1 LTLVDFQAESLYEA
15 CQQLTPINPDYA
27 NLPIEEGFNWSSC
40 LEEAYFDRLYVVVF
54 RSVQQAT
61 ADLDLLRE
69 YDDRAYA
76 DAKGA
81 GGLLFY
87 FKGLMNERRECL
99 SFCLWE
105 SREQARR
112 AADGASHRK
121 AAAITAKM
129 YEGYTLERYDL
140 IKQKGRLVF
149 RRLEEATPRG
159 SVGTADVS
167 PEESRYSRAGSPV

>member
-1 LTLVDFQAESLYEA
+1 LTLDYRPASLYEA
-15 CQQLTPINPDYA
+15 CQRLTPINPDYA

-40 LEEAYFDRLYVVVF
+40 LDGACFDRLYVVVF
-54 RSVQQAT
+54 RSVRRAS

-76 DAKGA
+76 DAEGA
-81 GGLLFY
+81 GGLLCY
-87 FKGLMNERRECL
+87 FKGRMNERRECL

-112 AADGASHRK
+112 AAGGASHR
-121 AAAITAKM
+121 AAATITAKM
-129 YEGYTLERYDL
+129 YESYTLERYDL
-140 IKQKGRLVF
+140 IKQGVGGSLLF

-159 SVGTADVS
+159 GTLDVS
-167 PEESRYSRAGSPV
+167 A

>member
-1 LTLVDFQAESLYEA
+1 MTLDYRVASLYEA
-15 CQQLTPINPDYA
+15 CQQLTPINPDYT

-40 LEEAYFDRLYVVVF
+40 LDGACFDRLYVVVF
-54 RSVQQAT
+54 RSVRRAT
-61 ADLDLLRE
+61 ADLDLLQE

-76 DAKGA
+76 AAKGA

-112 AADGASHRK
+112 VAGAASHRE

-129 YEGYTLERYDL
+129 YESYTLERYDL

-159 SVGTADVS
+159 SVGTSDASD
-167 PEESRYSRAGSPV
+167 

>member
-1 LTLVDFQAESLYEA
+1 MTLDYRAARLYEA
-15 CQQLTPINPDYA
+15 CQRLAPINPDYA

-40 LEEAYFDRLYVVVF
+40 LDEACFDRLYVVVF
-54 RSVQQAT
+54 RSVRRAS
-61 ADLDLLRE
+61 ADLDLMRE

-87 FKGLMNERRECL
+87 FKGRENERRECL

-112 AADGASHRK
+112 AAGGASHRS
-121 AAAITAKM
+121 AATITAKM
-129 YEGYTLERYDL
+129 YESYALERYDL
-140 IKQKGRLVF
+140 IKQGEGGSLLCQ
-149 RRLEEATPRG
+149 RLEEATPRG
-159 SVGTADVS
+159 GTLDVS
-167 PEESRYSRAGSPV
+167 V

>member
-1 LTLVDFQAESLYEA
+1 MTLDFQAASLYEA
-15 CQQLTPINPDYA
+15 CQQLTPINPNYA

-40 LEEAYFDRLYVVVF
+40 LDGACFDRLYVVVF
-54 RSVQQAT
+54 RSVRRAS

-76 DAKGA
+76 DAKRA

-87 FKGLMNERRECL
+87 FKGRMNERRECL

-112 AADGASHRK
+112 AAGGASHR
-121 AAAITAKM
+121 AAATITAKM
-129 YEGYTLERYDL
+129 YESYSLERYDL
-140 IKQKGRLVF
+140 IKQGGSLLF
-149 RRLEEATPRG
+149 RRLEEAIPRG
-159 SVGTADVS
+159 VS
-167 PEESRYSRAGSPV
+167 T

>member
-1 LTLVDFQAESLYEA
+1 MTLESQAASLYEA
-15 CQQLTPINPDYA
+15 CQQLAPVDSDYA
-27 NLPIEEGFNWSSC
+27 NLPLEEGFNRSSC
-40 LEEAYFDRLYVVVF
+40 LDGASFDRLYVVAF
-54 RSVQQAT
+54 RSVRRAS

-76 DAKGA
+76 DAERA

-105 SREQARR
+105 SREQARS
-112 AADGASHRK
+112 AAGGASHRE

-129 YEGYTLERYDL
+129 YESYTLERYDL
-140 IKQKGRLVF
+140 IRQGGRLIF

-159 SVGTADVS
+159 NMDTS
-167 PEESRYSRAGSPV
+167 

>member
-15 CQQLTPINPDYA
+15 CQRLTPINPDYA
-27 NLPIEEGFNWSSC
+27 NSPIEEGFNWSSC
-40 LEEAYFDRLYVVVF
+40 LQDACFDRLYVVVF
-54 RSVQQAT
+54 RSVRCAT

-76 DAKGA
+76 DAEGA

-112 AADGASHRK
+112 AAGGASHRE
-121 AAAITAKM
+121 AAAITAMM
-129 YEGYTLERYDL
+129 YESYTLERFDL
-140 IKQKGRLVF
+140 IKQRGRLVF

-159 SVGTADVS
+159 SVGNSDASD
-167 PEESRYSRAGSPV
+167 

>member
-1 LTLVDFQAESLYEA
+1 MTLVDFRAESLYEA
-15 CQQLTPINPDYA
+15 CQQLTPINPDFA

-40 LEEAYFDRLYVVVF
+40 LEEACFDRLYLVVF
-54 RSVQQAT
+54 RSLRRAT
-61 ADLDLLRE
+61 ADPDLLRE
-69 YDDRAYA
+69 YDDRAHA
-76 DAKGA
+76 DAKVA

-112 AADGASHRK
+112 VAGGASHRE

-129 YEGYTLERYDL
+129 YESYTLERYEL
-140 IKQKGRLVF
+140 IRQGGRLIF
-149 RRLEEATPRG
+149 GRLEEATPRG
-159 SVGTADVS
+159 NVDTPGPSA
-167 PEESRYSRAGSPV
+167 